1 MKDQLEQGIS
11 RLSQDEILSAIF
23 DYLHQDGVVKNIIE
37 VVRKGTGEDISAD
50 WTKYY
55 RMLLAT
61 GFVEKGF
68 VIQGGPHAH
77 LYINDEGTQMI
88 MEYGS
93 YLSFLSSKTRSIKS
107 TAKLQELNIMI
118 TRLKIISAIIGIV
131 ATLIT
136 LFLGIQTYKLEKRI
150 NTLETILHK
159 NKIEFPK

>member
-1 MKDQLEQGIS
+1 M
-11 RLSQDEILSAIF
+11 
-23 DYLHQDGVVKNIIE
+23 V
-37 VVRKGTGEDISAD
+37 
-50 WTKYY
+50 
-55 RMLLAT
+55 
-61 GFVEKGF
+61 
-68 VIQGGPHAH
+68 
-77 LYINDEGTQMI
+77 

-107 TAKLQELNIMI
+107 TTKLQELNIMI